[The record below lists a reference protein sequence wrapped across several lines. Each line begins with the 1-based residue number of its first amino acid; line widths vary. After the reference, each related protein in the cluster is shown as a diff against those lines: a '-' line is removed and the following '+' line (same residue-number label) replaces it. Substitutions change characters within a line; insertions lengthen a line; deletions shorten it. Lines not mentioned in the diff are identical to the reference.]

1 MSIFNALLRPVS
13 KMEIEER
20 KAEAVVAAQETDT
33 EGVVTVGENSESN
46 VITTAHPEESEDV
59 ITVANYFKAK
69 EIAID
74 LSYSNNDFAPVEEL
88 AMLLAMNYDKC
99 KDFYKYLRGVI
110 AKKKFDIC
118 YNTYPLSTEERAA
131 TNMVAEKLGKFG
143 VISNLRIPD
152 NSKEITGKLST
163 APRVINFLNGD
174 YLEFYSRIV
183 VKQIVEKIAKEK
195 NCDYELYSNVIIRK
209 DSEKHE
215 LDIVFRVG
223 KEVFWAEIKSGKF
236 SDFDCYRRLG
246 VLMGVNP
253 DKHILLSAEKTKEEA
268 ETISWFYQFYVSNIH
283 MFKDKLVE
291 MIEHAFE
298 EEGNND

>member
-1 MSIFNALLRPVS
+1 MSIFNALLRPIS
-13 KMEIEER
+13 KVEVEAK
-20 KAEAVVAAQETDT
+20 KAETIVAAQNTECNEEIIELEKKDEIIQEKSDT
-33 EGVVTVGENSESN
+33 AVTV
-46 VITTAHPEESEDV
+46 V
-59 ITVANYFKAK
+59 NYFGSK
-69 EIAID
+69 EIDID
-74 LSYSNNDFAPVEEL
+74 LSCSNNDFAPVEEL

-110 AKKKFDIC
+110 AKKRFDIC
-118 YNTYPLSTEERAA
+118 YNTYPLTTDERTA

-152 NSKEITGKLST
+152 NSKEITGRLST

-183 VKQIVEKIAKEK
+183 VKQIVERIAKEK

-253 DKHILLSAEKTKEEA
+253 DKHILLSAEKSKEEA

-283 MFKDKLVE
+283 MFKEKLVE

-298 EEGNND
+298 EEKQND

>member
-1 MSIFNALLRPVS
+1 MSIFNALLRPIS
-13 KMEIEER
+13 KVEVEAK
-20 KAEAVVAAQETDT
+20 KAETIVAAQNTESIEELFEREKKDEIIKEKSETA
-33 EGVVTVGENSESN
+33 VTVL
-46 VITTAHPEESEDV
+46 
-59 ITVANYFKAK
+59 NYFGTK
-69 EIAID
+69 EIDID
-74 LSYSNNDFAPVEEL
+74 LSCSNNDFAPVEEL

-110 AKKKFDIC
+110 AKKRFDIC
-118 YNTYPLSTEERAA
+118 YNTYPLTTDERTA

-152 NSKEITGKLST
+152 NSKEITGRLST

-183 VKQIVEKIAKEK
+183 VKQIVERIAKEK

-253 DKHILLSAEKTKEEA
+253 DKHILLSAEKSKEEA

-283 MFKDKLVE
+283 MFKEKLVE

-298 EEGNND
+298 EENQND

>member
-1 MSIFNALLRPVS
+1 MSIFNALLRPIS
-13 KMEIEER
+13 KVEVEAK
-20 KAEAVVAAQETDT
+20 KAETIVAAQNT
-33 EGVVTVGENSESN
+33 ECNEEIIELEKKDEIIQEKSNTAVTV
-46 VITTAHPEESEDV
+46 V
-59 ITVANYFKAK
+59 NYFGSK
-69 EIAID
+69 EIDID
-74 LSYSNNDFAPVEEL
+74 LSCSNNDFAPVEEL

-110 AKKKFDIC
+110 AKKRFDIC
-118 YNTYPLSTEERAA
+118 YNTYPLTTDERAA

-152 NSKEITGKLST
+152 NSKEITGRLST

-183 VKQIVEKIAKEK
+183 VKQIVERIAKEK

-246 VLMGVNP
+246 VLRKRLKLFLGF
-253 DKHILLSAEKTKEEA
+253 
-268 ETISWFYQFYVSNIH
+268 ISSTYPISICSRRNS
-283 MFKDKLVE
+283 
-291 MIEHAFE
+291 
-298 EEGNND
+298 

>member
-1 MSIFNALLRPVS
+1 MSIFNALLRPIS
-13 KMEIEER
+13 KVEVEAK
-20 KAEAVVAAQETDT
+20 KAETIVAAQNT
-33 EGVVTVGENSESN
+33 ECNEEIIELEKKDEIIQEKSNTAVTLV
-46 VITTAHPEESEDV
+46 
-59 ITVANYFKAK
+59 NYFGSKD
-69 EIAID
+69 IDID
-74 LSYSNNDFAPVEEL
+74 LSCSNNDFAPVEEL

-110 AKKKFDIC
+110 AKKRFDIC
-118 YNTYPLSTEERAA
+118 YNTYPLTTDERAA

-152 NSKEITGKLST
+152 NSKEITGGLST

-183 VKQIVEKIAKEK
+183 VKQTVEKIAKEK

>member
-33 EGVVTVGENSESN
+33 EEIVTVGGNSESN

-118 YNTYPLSTEERAA
+118 YNTYPLSTEERTA
-131 TNMVAEKLGKFG
+131 TIMVAEKLGKVG

-152 NSKEITGKLST
+152 NSKEITGRLST

-195 NCDYELYSNVIIRK
+195 NCDYELYSNVIIGK

-223 KEVFWAEIKSGKF
+223 KEVFCAEIKSGKF
-236 SDFDCYRRLG
+236 SDFDCYRRVG

-253 DKHILLSAEKTKEEA
+253 DKHIMLSAEKTKEEA

-291 MIEHAFE
+291 MIEHAFK

>member
-1 MSIFNALLRPVS
+1 MSIFNALLKPVS
-13 KMEIEER
+13 KMEIEKR
-20 KAEAVVAAQETDT
+20 RAEAVVTAQET
-33 EGVVTVGENSESN
+33 ENKEIVTVGENPGSN
-46 VITTAHPEESEDV
+46 FITTTHSENSEDAV
-59 ITVANYFKAK
+59 TVANYFKAK

-74 LSYSNNDFAPVEEL
+74 LSHSNNDFAPVEEL

-99 KDFYKYLRGVI
+99 KDFYKYLRSVI

-118 YNTYPLSTEERAA
+118 YNTYPLSTEERTA

-143 VISNLRIPD
+143 VISNLRIPES
-152 NSKEITGKLST
+152 SKEIIGRLST

-195 NCDYELYSNVIIRK
+195 KCDYELYSNVIIRK

-253 DKHILLSAEKTKEEA
+253 DKHILLSAGRTKEEA
-268 ETISWFYQFYVSNIH
+268 ETISWFYQFYVSNIQ
-283 MFKDKLVE
+283 MFKEKLVE
-291 MIEHAFE
+291 MIEHEFE
-298 EEGNND
+298 GENYND

>member
-20 KAEAVVAAQETDT
+20 KAE
-33 EGVVTVGENSESN
+33 S
-46 VITTAHPEESEDV
+46 V
-59 ITVANYFKAK
+59 ITVLSTKKDETSVEGNVTSVMLPNKEVEETRVTVESYFRSK
-69 EIAID
+69 EIEID
-74 LSYSNNDFAPVEEL
+74 LSHSNGDIAPVEDL

-99 KDFYKYLRGVI
+99 KDFYKYLRAVI

-118 YNTYPLSTEERAA
+118 YNTYPLTPEERVA
-131 TNMVAEKLGKFG
+131 TNMVAEKLGKYG

-152 NSKEITGKLST
+152 NSKEIVGRLST

-174 YLEFYSRIV
+174 YLEFYSRIAV
-183 VKQIVEKIAKEK
+183 MQIVEKIAKEK
-195 NCDYELYSNVIIRK
+195 KCEYELYSNVIIKK

-223 KEVFWAEIKSGKF
+223 SEVFWAEIKSGKF

-268 ETISWFYQFYVSNIH
+268 ETISWFYQFYVANIH
-283 MFKDKLVE
+283 MFKEKVVE

-298 EEGNND
+298 EEK

>member
-13 KMEIEER
+13 KMEVETK
-20 KAEAVVAAQETDT
+20 KAEMIIPAHNTTSIESAMTDEVTQIFTDAPETEMT
-33 EGVVTVGENSESN
+33 
-46 VITTAHPEESEDV
+46 IK
-59 ITVANYFKAK
+59 NYFKSK
-69 EIAID
+69 EIEID
-74 LSYSNNDFAPVEEL
+74 LSCSNSDFAPVEEL

-118 YNTYPLSTEERAA
+118 YNTYPLSSEERTA
-131 TNMVAEKLGKFG
+131 TNMVAEKLGRFG

-152 NSKEITGKLST
+152 NSKEIVGKLSG
-163 APRVINFLNGD
+163 APRIINFLNGD

-183 VKQIVEKIAKEK
+183 VKQIVEKIAGEK
-195 NCDYELYSNVIIRK
+195 KCDYEIYSNVVIRK
-209 DSEKHE
+209 DYEKHE

-223 KEVFWAEIKSGKF
+223 GEVFWAEIKSGKF

-253 DKHILLSAEKTKEEA
+253 DKHILLSAEKSKEEA

-283 MFKDKLVE
+283 MFKEKLVE

-298 EEGNND
+298 EENQND

>member
-1 MSIFNALLRPVS
+1 MSIFNALLRPIS
-13 KMEIEER
+13 KVEVEAK
-20 KAEAVVAAQETDT
+20 KAETIVAAQNT
-33 EGVVTVGENSESN
+33 ECNEEIIELEKKDEIIQEKSNTAVTV
-46 VITTAHPEESEDV
+46 V
-59 ITVANYFKAK
+59 NYFGSK
-69 EIAID
+69 EIDID
-74 LSYSNNDFAPVEEL
+74 LSCSNNDFAPVEEL

-110 AKKKFDIC
+110 AKKRFDIC
-118 YNTYPLSTEERAA
+118 YNTYPLTTDERAA

-152 NSKEITGKLST
+152 NSKEITGRLST

-183 VKQIVEKIAKEK
+183 VKQIVERIKKKK

-253 DKHILLSAEKTKEEA
+253 DKHILLSAEKSKEEA

-283 MFKDKLVE
+283 MFKEKLVE

-298 EEGNND
+298 EENQND